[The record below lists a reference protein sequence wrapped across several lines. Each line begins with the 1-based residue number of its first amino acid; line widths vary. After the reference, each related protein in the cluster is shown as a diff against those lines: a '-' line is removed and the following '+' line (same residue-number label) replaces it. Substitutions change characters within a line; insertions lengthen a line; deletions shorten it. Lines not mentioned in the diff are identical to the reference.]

1 MLGLLP
7 FVLFTGSLPTL
18 CHSMRGTFISPEM
31 TASGVMVQHHR
42 HRNGIR
48 ELNLT
53 AANGSTPGNHTE
65 LIENRSQAEKT
76 NRSSHGN
83 STSTIK
89 GSAPAIQTPQAAKIN
104 RSSHGNRTLTIEGS
118 APAIKTPP
126 DLQHKSDPG
135 SYAHTI
141 VMMSICC
148 LFAALLLT
156 SVYLATAIRRRAA
169 DFADKLDD
177 HDDGEI
183 NQLSTE
189 PFSDSDDEPMSES
202 LIMYVQKEMSDAT
215 RDYLRA
221 SAFNLIERKLED
233 RDSESNSSTVA
244 SWGAR

>member
-42 HRNGIR
+42 QRSVNG

-53 AANGSTPGNHTE
+53 AANGSTHGNHTA
-65 LIENRSQAEKT
+65 LIENRSQAERI
-76 NRSSHGN
+76 NHSSHGN
-83 STSTIK
+83 HTSTVQ
-89 GSAPAIQTPQAAKIN
+89 GSAPAMQTPQAAKIN
-104 RSSHGNRTLTIEGS
+104 HSSYGNRTSTIEGS
-118 APAIKTPP
+118 APAIKTPH

-148 LFAALLLT
+148 VFAALLMT

-183 NQLSTE
+183 NQLSTD